1 MISGTVRLASAHLGR
16 HGGRPVRAHRRAV
29 VATAAATMGGDRA
42 MIWFRKVRECVCRR
56 RRERRVLLVF
66 VYQQNLSTPRACACT
81 TTPPSWLPP
90 PPPTTALYPVFV
102 LDPHFASPSTVGVNR
117 YGFLLEALADLDSAL
132 RARGS
137 RLLVLRGKP
146 ADVLPTAWKEWGVTR
161 VAWEADTEPYA
172 VVRDREI
179 AAAATAAGLTVST
192 HTSHTLWDPAAI
204 SDATG
209 GTAPL
214 TYQGFLKAAAKVG
227 PPRAPAGPAPDS
239 LPPPTDAPA
248 APVPTLTE
256 CDAYKRHAS
265 TTPFKGGESVGLAR
279 LAATLSNASW
289 VASFE
294 KPKTDPTALAPST
307 TVLSPYLKFG
317 CVSAAE
323 VYARLQATLATHTGA
338 KTAPP
343 VSLEGQLLWR
353 EHYYTVAAST
363 PNYHRQAGNPICR
376 QIPWDRDARVLAA
389 WENGQTGFP
398 WIDAAMVQLKA
409 EGWIHHLARHAVV
422 RECVEGGGGGVV
434 CGGAKKN
441 RHPKTHPPL
450 FSLPH
455 QACFLTRG
463 HLFQSWEAGASVFDR
478 LLLDADPALNVGN
491 WLWLSASA
499 FFHQY
504 WQVYS
509 PVSFAV
515 KYDKEGAYVRK
526 WVPALAR
533 MPAKYVYCPWEAPPA
548 VQAAAGCVIGK
559 DYPAPM
565 VDASTAG
572 KEALAR
578 MKAAYD
584 KGGGKRGGGGEG
596 GGGKKKQKGG

>member
-1 MISGTVRLASAHLGR
+1 MQDRAREASA
-16 HGGRPVRAHRRAV
+16 A
-29 VATAAATMGGDRA
+29 
-42 MIWFRKVRECVCRR
+42 C
-56 RRERRVLLVF
+56 F
-66 VYQQNLSTPRACACT
+66 VYQQNPPPLTQGLRLHDNPALLAA
-81 TTPPSWLPP
+81 TTPTP
-90 PPPTTALYPVFV
+90 TALYPVFV
-102 LDPHFASPSTVGVNR
+102 LEPHFASPASVGVNR

-137 RLLVLRGKP
+137 RLLVLRGTP

-161 VAWEADTEPYA
+161 VAWEVDTEPYA
-172 VVRDREI
+172 VVRDGEI
-179 AAAATAAGLTVST
+179 TAAATAAGLTVST
-192 HTSHTLWDPAAI
+192 HASHTLWDPAAI
-204 SDATG
+204 AAASG

-239 LPPPTDAPA
+239 LPPPTGAPA
-248 APVPTLTE
+248 APVPTLAE
-256 CDAYKRHAS
+256 CDAYKGHSS

-279 LAATLSNASW
+279 LAASLSDTNW
-289 VASFE
+289 VAAFE
-294 KPKTDPTALAPST
+294 KPKTDPTALIPST

-323 VYARLQATLATHTGA
+323 VHARVQATLATHKGA

-353 EHYYTVAAST
+353 EFYYAVAAST
-363 PNYHRQAGNPICR
+363 PNYHRQAGNPVCR
-376 QIPWDRDARVLAA
+376 QIAWDRDARVVAA
-389 WENGQTGFP
+389 WASGQTGFP
-398 WIDAAMVQLKA
+398 WIDAAMAQLKA

-422 RECVEGGGGGVV
+422 SVCVRGGWRVGRWGG
-434 CGGAKKN
+434 GGAKKKQALDPPYP
-441 RHPKTHPPL
+441 HPHPRSP
-450 FSLPH
+450 

-504 WQVYS
+504 WRVYS
-509 PVSFAV
+509 PVSFAI

-526 WVPALAR
+526 WVPALAK
-533 MPAKYVYCPWEAPPA
+533 MPAKYVYCPWEAPPS

-559 DYPAPM
+559 DYPAPI
-565 VDASTAG
+565 VDASSAG
-572 KEALAR
+572 KEAMAR

-584 KGGGKRGGGGEG
+584 KGGEKRAGGGEG